1 MCGYSAPMLKREP
14 RWILGTALAF
24 ATLAGCGDKAS
35 SKKSRDRDDDD
46 IRESEPKKNKA
57 SAEPSAKSTG
67 VTIKMGPDGQT
78 IVEGAGTMKGDEK
91 TCAAMKACCAAPNA
105 GLFCGLAQATDGAD
119 CASVLKGIQAHMAE
133 AKIAKPAGCP

>member
-1 MCGYSAPMLKREP
+1 MLKREP
-14 RWILGTALAF
+14 SWILGTALL
-24 ATLAGCGDKAS
+24 LAAVVACGDKANG
-35 SKKSRDRDDDD
+35 KKSRDRDDDD
-46 IRESEPKKNKA
+46 SSEEEPKKKKA

-78 IVEGAGTMKGDEK
+78 IVEGGGAMKGDEK

-133 AKIAKPAGCP
+133 AKISKPAGCP